1 MIVIRLARGGSK
13 KQPFYRLV
21 VTQKSSPRDG
31 RFIEKL
37 GYFNPMPR
45 GNDVSLHIDLNRVDY
60 WVGCGAQMSDT
71 AKSLVKK
78 ARKSAPAVSSEEK
91 A

>member
-21 VTQKSSPRDG
+21 ATEKSSRRDG

-37 GYFNPMPR
+37 GYFNPVAR
-45 GNDVSLHIDLNRVDY
+45 GNDVELHIDIARVDH
-60 WVGCGAQMSDT
+60 WLGHGAQLSDT
-71 AKSLVKK
+71 AKSLVKR
-78 ARKSAPAVSSEEK
+78 ARKAQSEQ
-91 A
+91 AA